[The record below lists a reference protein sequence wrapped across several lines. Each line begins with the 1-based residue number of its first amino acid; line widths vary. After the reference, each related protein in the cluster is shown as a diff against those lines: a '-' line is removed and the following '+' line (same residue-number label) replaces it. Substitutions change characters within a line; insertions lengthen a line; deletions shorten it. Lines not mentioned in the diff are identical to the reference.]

1 MLLLERHCAMSDP
14 NRQEEFMEL
23 LAACQSRVVA
33 CIYALVHNMHETEDL
48 YQQACL
54 VMWRKFDTYQPGSQ
68 FVKWACSIA
77 YLEAV
82 ACLRQRR
89 SKARFSEE
97 FVKEFT
103 EWGNARAADD
113 DGDRAEELHQCMERL
128 SESDRHLLQLRY
140 WVPKTVV
147 EIAAELGRTPQS
159 VCSSLGR
166 IRAQLLGCIRR
177 ALSAEDHR

>member
-1 MLLLERHCAMSDP
+1 
-14 NRQEEFMEL
+14 MEL

-33 CIYALVHNMHETEDL
+33 CIYALIHNMHETEDL

-54 VMWRKFDTYQPGSQ
+54 VMWRKFDTYQPGTQ

-82 ACLRQRR
+82 AYLRQREG
-89 SKARFSEE
+89 KARFREE
-97 FVKEFT
+97 FIKEFAPWKNPRT
-103 EWGNARAADD
+103 TDV
-113 DGDRAEELHQCMERL
+113 DRSIDALHPCMERL
-128 SESDRHLLQLRY
+128 SESDRHLLQMRY

-147 EIAAELGRTPQS
+147 QIAAELGRTPQS

-166 IRAQLLGCIRR
+166 IRVQLLGCIKR
-177 ALSAEDHR
+177 ALSSEDRR

>member
-1 MLLLERHCAMSDP
+1 MPDP
-14 NRQEEFMEL
+14 KRQEEFMEL

-33 CIYALVHNMHETEDL
+33 CLYALIHSMHETEDL
-48 YQQACL
+48 YQQVCL
-54 VMWRKFDTYQPGSQ
+54 VMWRRFDTYQPGTQ

-82 ACLRQRR
+82 AYLRQRR
-89 SKARFSEE
+89 SKARFSDE
-97 FVKEFT
+97 FIKEFAL
-103 EWGNARAADD
+103 WGNARVADD
-113 DGDRAEELHQCMERL
+113 DDDHVEALHPCMDRL

-166 IRAQLLGCIRR
+166 IRAQLLACIKR
-177 ALSAEDHR
+177 ALSAEDRR